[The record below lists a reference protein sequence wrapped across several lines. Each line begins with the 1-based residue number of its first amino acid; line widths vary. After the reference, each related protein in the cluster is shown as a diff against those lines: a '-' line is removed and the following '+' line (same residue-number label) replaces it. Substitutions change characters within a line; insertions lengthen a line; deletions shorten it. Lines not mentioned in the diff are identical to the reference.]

1 MQLTPQSSDC
11 STATERIE
19 AEGEE
24 AWRSTAPDHTR
35 RTYGTGDPDDYALP
49 PYTETEETGAVFI
62 HHGSGEVDIE
72 ATAELAAQ
80 DDPDEDDDLVVEEQ
94 PAPAAGAPAPE
105 RARGTERDPRAP
117 GRGNEPPQR
126 GRLPGVESA
135 PDPEGAPTVFT
146 DSDGG
151 AGIESR
157 RPQSGVG
164 HGPLLPDAG
173 PSPLRH
179 G

>member
-1 MQLTPQSSDC
+1 MQFTPQSSDC

-24 AWRSTAPDHTR
+24 AWRSTAPDYTR
-35 RTYGTGDPDDYALP
+35 RTYGTGDPDDGALP
-49 PYTETEETGAVFI
+49 SYTET
-62 HHGSGEVDIE
+62 HEVDVE

-80 DDPDEDDDLVVEEQ
+80 DGPDEDDDLVVEEQ

-135 PDPEGAPTVFT
+135 PDLEGAPTVFT

-151 AGIESR
+151 AGIESC
-157 RPQSGVG
+157 RPQSSVG

-173 PSPLRH
+173 PSPLRL